1 MAPPSVPLARQG
13 VRAQIRVRHERG
25 GTLEPALI
33 KPPRRPDLDDGPAVL
48 VVNTRSRSGREAYE
62 TARDALAERGVVLT
76 ECHALARAERL
87 DAVVERM
94 AALGTRRIIVGGGD
108 GTLSRAV
115 GRLLGRDVT
124 LGVLPLGTG
133 NDFAR
138 SLGIPPEIEAAC
150 DVIAQGY
157 TARVDVGLANG
168 RPFLNAASL
177 GLATGIA
184 RRLTKRLKQRAGK
197 LAYPVAAAAEV
208 KDLKPFHIRL
218 KADERELSLDVLQL
232 VVGNGLYHGA
242 GNMVAPDARLD
253 DRRLNVYAIAAPS
266 SASGLEGTGL
276 GQLQDIATLVRV
288 ALSLRTGEH
297 VEHPA
302 VTSLRAARLY
312 VESEPLQEVNADG
325 ELVGRTPMRF
335 EVAPAALRVYA
346 PAPS

>member
-1 MAPPSVPLARQG
+1 MPLSG
-13 VRAQIRVRHERG
+13 RAQVG
-25 GTLEPALI
+25 GWNRKRRSHLEPALNA
-33 KPPRRPDLDDGPAVL
+33 PPRLRHLEEGPAVL
-48 VVNTRSRSGREAYE
+48 VVNTRSRSGLQAFEEA
-62 TARDALAERGVVLT
+62 RSLLADRGIPLLAA
-76 ECHALARAERL
+76 HALSKPKRL
-87 DAVVERM
+87 RQVLEEAI
-94 AALGTRRIIVGGGD
+94 AAGARRILVGGGD
-108 GTLSRAV
+108 GTIGCAAQVLMN
-115 GRLLGRDVT
+115 RDVT
-124 LGVLPLGTG
+124 LGVVPLGTG

-218 KADERELSLDVLQL
+218 KADEHELSLDVLQL

-266 SASGLEGTGL
+266 AASGLEGTGL

-297 VEHPA
+297 VAHPA

-312 VESEPLQEVNADG
+312 VESDPVQEVNADG
-325 ELVGRTPMRF
+325 ELVGPTPMRF